1 MTRRQ
6 DLRRPVFVAG
16 SFDLLARHFAFDDAR
31 VGSQSAGW
39 VKSLEEFT
47 HDVEL
52 AGGMVSSRRGKIAR
66 LGDGSAR
73 DTQCSYEGHPVG
85 VGSGVDRCFP
95 HDRVDRV
102 VAAQAAPDF
111 LLDKVRDF
119 DRSTIRGPR

>member
-85 VGSGVDRCFP
+85 VGSGVDRGFP
-95 HDRVDRV
+95 HDRADRV
-102 VAAQAAPDF
+102 VAAEVAQISCWT
-111 LLDKVRDF
+111 RSGDF
-119 DRSTIRGPR
+119 DRRTRRGLR